1 MREEK
6 MKIEVLGTG
15 CPKCNRLEEMA
26 RTAADKLGA
35 PYELEHVKE
44 IGEIVKRGV
53 MVTPALAIDG
63 QIVVAGRLPTE
74 GELASWLTSAM
85 VG

>member
-1 MREEK
+1 

-15 CPKCNRLEEMA
+15 CPKCNRLENMA
-26 RTAADKLGA
+26 KTAADKLGA
-35 PYELEHVKE
+35 AYELEHVKE

-63 QIVVAGRLPTE
+63 QIMVAGRLPTE
-74 GELASWLTSAM
+74 AELASWLTSAM

>member
-1 MREEK
+1 

-15 CPKCNRLEEMA
+15 CPKCNRLEDMA
-26 RTAADKLGA
+26 KTAADKLGA
-35 PYELEHVKE
+35 PYELEHIKE

-53 MVTPALAIDG
+53 MATPALAING
-63 QIVVAGRLPTE
+63 QILVAGRLPTE
-74 GELASWLTSAM
+74 AELTSWLTSAK